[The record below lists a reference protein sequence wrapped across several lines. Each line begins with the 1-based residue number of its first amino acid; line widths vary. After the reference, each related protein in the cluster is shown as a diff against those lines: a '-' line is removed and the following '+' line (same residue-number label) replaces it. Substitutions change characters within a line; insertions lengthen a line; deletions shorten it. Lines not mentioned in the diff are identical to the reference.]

1 MRVLRRIRSL
11 VSTHAPQPTPAD
23 GSAVV
28 ARTDKK
34 SIFTRALQ
42 GAVVLGAGLALTVG
56 AAGLPQAVWAT
67 EDSAEA
73 ATEEAAAAQTY
84 TAQATS
90 SDKSA
95 KSADELPV
103 VTVDAPKGALPEGA
117 ELRAELVES
126 EKDNQAVADELEKAE
141 VSYDGFLALD
151 VFFADADGNEV
162 EPSEPVDV
170 RFELPEGAVPEGAE
184 DLAVHHLAEDGDGTV
199 ADVEAVADD
208 ADATEGTV
216 AVQDDATVDAE
227 FTVDSFSTFTITWNN
242 NRWQSITIHCVDE
255 SGNEIGSNLDDV
267 NRSSAIK
274 MSDIAPDISGYTY
287 DHAKVALRANADG
300 AVFTQLRC
308 EDWNWQYRTASGR
321 NWQNVGGNSVYLV
334 YSKNPVELTTV
345 DTVDSTAEG
354 VHMYM
359 FDYDAPA
366 FNDSVGGYGDGQT
379 KEDLLQRTTDG
390 NTGWPRFSSDSNVVT
405 DDSLRNRSL
414 SSYFGGTRSADNL
427 SGSLNNSGREVN
439 HLFRQDRFNENGTFY
454 YSSFDTFATLQN
466 DNDDNFTVYN
476 QLGTPKNNDNQQ
488 QYFFQRG
495 NFMPYNTLDTS
506 NVLTHNLY
514 DEYGQ
519 RLAEDAPRYDEDVY
533 GFNEGNNFYFGMYL
547 WADFYQPKDG
557 MVEPNKGYED
567 SVGTVPMVFE
577 FNGDDDMWVF
587 IDGVLV
593 LDLGGIH
600 DAQSGSINFAT
611 GEVRYTDTVKGQPAD
626 WHETTLKAQYE
637 AAKRDGSVDWDGNT
651 FADGSSHRIQIFYME
666 RGAGASNLKISFNL
680 KTIPDGQLAVRKDVE
695 NYYAPQVD
703 DIEYTMQVTVNGEP
717 YADAEYTILGDEGTV
732 RLTDSNGQ
740 FKLKHDQTAMFPD
753 LQVGNEVTV
762 EEVGST
768 DTGAGV
774 DIDKNY
780 DISYTVTDG
789 AGNTTGDTGDD
800 GTITA
805 VMPGYGSIRVTV
817 NNKATYTRPLKVV
830 KNFDGTEGNRAPDGF
845 EATYTLYEVDE
856 SGSKIE
862 PAIGSVK
869 YSDFEN
875 SKYTFW
881 LDTNKDYTVVE
892 TFGEG
897 DNKGD
902 TGSSK
907 WSSVTTTTNDPADGT
922 EASDGI
928 VHLEEHDATDGS
940 DVDTITLT
948 NHYGLTIKDVLKV
961 TKTENGS
968 RLLADMF
975 EFTIEPQD
983 SGEGETAVTAEDAAK
998 KAGLNRTGDAYAYSN
1013 VGSADPGETG
1023 LARMGNEITFT
1034 TDDIGKTYVYE
1045 YAETGELTDDFKQ
1058 MSKLSESDFIFDEA
1072 RYRVELAVDQKDSK
1086 LQVTMTKSKWNAD
1099 EEKWEQLGDSVT
1111 ITSANCDCS
1120 EVEPLMTVDFENAY
1134 IQPAE
1139 LNGSVGIEKTLEG
1152 DELKDSMF
1160 KFTITAQRTDKVSPE
1175 DAAIKAGS
1183 YDEDG
1188 IAITSWDVL
1197 NTFNEAGDS
1206 VFSIFGSMS
1215 FSGADVGK
1223 VYQYV
1228 VVEDADYIGEDY
1240 NKNDYLYDDTQY
1252 LIQFRPVIATSE
1264 GGDKSLEVEL
1274 WVAERDGSEGDF
1286 SELAKV
1292 GVFSHGQFN
1301 HVDSQAQGR
1310 AVTFDP
1316 RYNLKFTNTVS
1327 KASLSISK
1335 VLEEND
1341 FNGFAPKDVK
1351 FTIRIVLKD
1360 KDDKPIVGP
1369 FSATGV
1375 EGQQSVTFNESGIAT
1390 VTLKAG
1396 ETITI
1401 TGLPVGA
1408 KYTVNEPEESIPGGF
1423 KLVGVSGSGSD
1434 KPTTREAL
1442 VDHID
1447 GDIDP
1452 TNNNVTVTNM
1462 FVGYGLGIFK
1472 AELAY
1477 DENGDIALDDD
1488 GLPYADPEHPLSGA
1502 VFEISALNDE
1512 DEKQPFGRLE
1522 TDEDGKAVFMSLP
1535 DNEGKTYQTFLRP
1548 GTYYIN
1554 EVKVPSGYQ
1563 LLGYE
1568 ITLTINDGG
1577 KATISIP
1584 QDEGED
1590 PIVKDLGY
1598 DTDGNLLIEVANK
1611 PNPDLPSSG
1620 SSGTVLMG
1628 GVGTAAIIVAG
1639 AWLLKQRGIDLRKF
1653 TSR

>member
-11 VSTHAPQPTPAD
+11 VSTRAPQPTPAD
-23 GSAVV
+23 GTAVT
-28 ARTDKK
+28 AQANKK

-56 AAGLPQAVWAT
+56 TAGLPQAVWAT

-73 ATEEAAAAQTY
+73 TTEVTAAAQTY

-103 VTVDAPKGALPEGA
+103 VTVDAPEGALPEGA
-117 ELRAELVES
+117 ELHAELVES
-126 EKDNQAVADELEKAE
+126 EKDTEAVAGELEKAD
-141 VSYDGFLALD
+141 VAYDGFLALD
-151 VFFADADGNEV
+151 VYFADADGNEV
-162 EPSEPVDV
+162 EPAEPVDV

-184 DLAVHHLAEDGDGTV
+184 DLAVHHLAEAEDGTV
-199 ADVEAVADD
+199 AEVEAVADD

-216 AVQDDATVDAE
+216 AVQDNASVDAK
-227 FTVDSFSTFTITWNN
+227 FTVESFSTFTITWGYNYYSP
-242 NRWQSITIHCVDE
+242 SITVHCVDE
-255 SGNEIGSNLDDV
+255 SGNEIGSNPGDV
-267 NRSSAIK
+267 NRRDAIT

-287 DHAKVALRANADG
+287 EHAKVARQADEEG
-300 AVFTQLRC
+300 TEFTRLQYESRSWKYRTSNG
-308 EDWNWQYRTASGR
+308 WNWR
-321 NWQNVGGNSVYLV
+321 NVGNNTVYLV

-379 KEDLLQRTTDG
+379 KEGLLQSTTNR
-390 NTGWPRFSSDSNVVT
+390 NTGWPRFSTNGSVVT
-405 DDSLRNRSL
+405 DESLRGDSL
-414 SSYFGGTRSADNL
+414 SSFFGGTQSADNL
-427 SGSLNNSGREVN
+427 SGNLNNSGREVN
-439 HLFRQDRFNENGTFY
+439 RLFRQDRFNENGTFY

-506 NVLTHNLY
+506 SVLTHNLY

-519 RLAEDAPRYDEDVY
+519 RLAEDAPRYGEEVY

-666 RGAGASNLKISFNL
+666 RGSGASNLKISFNL

-695 NYYAPQVD
+695 NYYAQQVA
-703 DIEYTMQVTVNGEP
+703 DIEYTMQVTVDGKA
-717 YADAEYTILGDEGTV
+717 YADAAYTIVGNEGKTLYTDE
-732 RLTDSNGQ
+732 NGQ
-740 FKLKHDQTAMFPD
+740 FKLKHDQTATFPD
-753 LQVGNEVTV
+753 LQVGDKLTV
-762 EEVGST
+762 KEIGST
-768 DTGAGV
+768 DTDPGIT
-774 DIDKNY
+774 IDENY

-789 AGNTTGDTGDD
+789 AGNTTGDEGED
-800 GTITA
+800 GTVTA
-805 VMPGYGSIRVTV
+805 EMPGYGSIRVAV
-817 NNKATYTRPLKVV
+817 SNKATYTRPLKVV
-830 KNFDGTEGNRAPDGF
+830 KNFDGTDGNMAPEDF
-845 EATYTLYEVDE
+845 EATYTLYEVDQD
-856 SGSKIE
+856 GNKVE

-875 SKYTFW
+875 GEYTFW
-881 LDTNKDYTVVE
+881 LDTDKNYTVVE
-892 TFGEG
+892 TFENG

-902 TGSSK
+902 TESSK
-907 WSSVTTTTNDPADGT
+907 WSSVTTTTNDPASGT
-922 EASDGI
+922 EAGEGVVRLD
-928 VHLEEHDATDGS
+928 ENDATNGD

-968 RLLADMF
+968 PLTEDMF
-975 EFTIEPQD
+975 EFTIEPQA
-983 SGEGETAVTAEDAAK
+983 SGEGETAVTAQQAAK
-998 KAGLNRTGDAYAYSN
+998 KAGLELTDGEVYAYSN
-1013 VGSADPGETG
+1013 EGSAEMGEAG

-1045 YAETGELTDDFKQ
+1045 YAETGELTDAFKQ
-1058 MSKLSESDFIFDEA
+1058 ESNFSESDFIFDEA

-1292 GVFSHGQFN
+1292 GVFSHGRFN
-1301 HVDSQAQGR
+1301 HVDSQAKGR
-1310 AVTFDP
+1310 ATTFDP
-1316 RYNLKFTNTVS
+1316 QYNLDFINTVS

-1341 FNGFAPKDVK
+1341 FDGYAPKDAK
-1351 FTIRIVLKD
+1351 FNIQIELKG
-1360 KDDKPIVGP
+1360 KGGKPVTGE
-1369 FSATGV
+1369 FAATGV
-1375 EGQQSVTFNESGIAT
+1375 EGQETISFNESGVAT

-1396 ETITI
+1396 DTITI
-1401 TGLPVGA
+1401 AGLPVGA
-1408 KYTVNEPEESIPGGF
+1408 KYTIAEPEESIPGGF

-1434 KPTTREAL
+1434 KPATREAL

-1447 GDIDP
+1447 GNIDP
-1452 TNNNVTVTNM
+1452 TNNDVTVTNK
-1462 FVGYGLGIFK
+1462 FIGYGLGIFK
-1472 AELAY
+1472 GELAY
-1477 DENGDIALDDD
+1477 DENGDIAIGDD
-1488 GLPYADPEHPLSGA
+1488 GLPYADQEHPLSGA
-1502 VFEISALNDE
+1502 VFEISALNDKG
-1512 DEKQPFGRLE
+1512 EKQAFGRLE
-1522 TDEDGKAVFMSLP
+1522 TGEDGKAVFMGLP
-1535 DNEGKTYQTFLRP
+1535 DDEGKSSQSFLIP
-1548 GTYYIN
+1548 GTYFIN

-1568 ITLTINDGG
+1568 ITLTIADDG

-1584 QDEGED
+1584 QGEDKD
-1590 PIVKDLGY
+1590 PIVKELGY
-1598 DTDGNLLIEVANK
+1598 DEEGNLLIEVANK
-1611 PNPDLPSSG
+1611 PNPDLPQSG
-1620 SSGTVLMG
+1620 SSGTLIMSSV
-1628 GVGTAAIIVAG
+1628 GVATIILAG
-1639 AWLLKQRGIDLRKF
+1639 VYLLNRRFPLSK
-1653 TSR
+1653 